1 MPESVDEG
9 QAMNE
14 VLFRRVSVE
23 RLSSPEQL
31 DQLLRVT
38 DPKSWLGLFAIGIL
52 LITTVIWGFK
62 GSIVT
67 TAAGQGVVVRSG
79 GVLNVVSHGAG
90 TVLNLNV
97 HVGDRVNANQV
108 VATVA
113 QPALV
118 EKRDATRAAL
128 AEAVRE
134 REHALEVHQNVGKMQ
149 IEALVRQRAN
159 AERQIKELQ
168 DQAALTNEQIASE
181 EQLLAKGLV
190 TKQQALAIKQKLI
203 GIQDDIATRN
213 AQLKELDAQKFKLEM
228 QPDQEDADMRFRIS
242 VMQRD
247 LVGLEKE
254 LSMAENVV
262 SSYPGQILELK
273 VSAGTNVQAGQAII
287 SLQPDAQNLELLAY
301 VPSSQAKNAREG
313 MEVQISPST
322 VKREEFGFMKGK
334 IVYVSDYPA
343 TTAALMR
350 NFENELLV
358 SSLTGAGPVTEM
370 RIALERDARTP
381 TGFQW
386 STSLGPSTNITSGT
400 ICSVLVVTRRQR
412 PIALVL
418 PYMKSRMGLE

>member
-1 MPESVDEG
+1 
-9 QAMNE
+9 MNE

-149 IEALVRQRAN
+149 IEAVVRQRTN

-168 DQAALTNEQIASE
+168 DQAELTNEQIASE

-203 GIQDDIATRN
+203 GIQDEMATLN
-213 AQLKELDAQKFKLEM
+213 AQLKELDAQLEM

-242 VMQRD
+242 VEQRD
-247 LVGLEKE
+247 LAGLEKE

-262 SSYPGQILELK
+262 SPYPGQILELK

-358 SSLTGAGPVTEM
+358 SSLTSAGPVTEM

-386 STSLGPSTNITSGT
+386 STSMGPSTNITSGT

-418 PYMKSRMGLE
+418 PYMKSGLGLQ

>member
-1 MPESVDEG
+1 MKG

-149 IEALVRQRAN
+149 IEAVVRQRAN
-159 AERQIKELQ
+159 AERA
-168 DQAALTNEQIASE
+168 DQ
-181 EQLLAKGLV
+181 
-190 TKQQALAIKQKLI
+190 
-203 GIQDDIATRN
+203 
-213 AQLKELDAQKFKLEM
+213 
-228 QPDQEDADMRFRIS
+228 
-242 VMQRD
+242 
-247 LVGLEKE
+247 
-254 LSMAENVV
+254 
-262 SSYPGQILELK
+262 
-273 VSAGTNVQAGQAII
+273 GTC
-287 SLQPDAQNLELLAY
+287 
-301 VPSSQAKNAREG
+301 R
-313 MEVQISPST
+313 
-322 VKREEFGFMKGK
+322 
-334 IVYVSDYPA
+334 
-343 TTAALMR
+343 
-350 NFENELLV
+350 
-358 SSLTGAGPVTEM
+358 
-370 RIALERDARTP
+370 
-381 TGFQW
+381 
-386 STSLGPSTNITSGT
+386 
-400 ICSVLVVTRRQR
+400 TRR
-412 PIALVL
+412 
-418 PYMKSRMGLE
+418 S

>member
-1 MPESVDEG
+1 
-9 QAMNE
+9 MNE

-168 DQAALTNEQIASE
+168 DQAALTNEQITSE

-190 TKQQALAIKQKLI
+190 TKQQTLAIKQKQI
-203 GIQDDIATRN
+203 AIQDDIATRN
-213 AQLKELDAQKFKLEM
+213 AQLKELDAQKFQLEM

-242 VMQRD
+242 VVQRD
-247 LVGLEKE
+247 LAGLEKE

-262 SSYPGQILELK
+262 SPYPGQILELK

-301 VPSSQAKNAREG
+301 VPSSQAKNARAG

-334 IVYVSDYPA
+334 IAYVSDYPA

-358 SSLTGAGPVTEM
+358 SSLTSAGPVTEM

-386 STSLGPSTNITSGT
+386 STSMGPSTNITSGT

-418 PYMKSRMGLE
+418 PYMKSGLGLQ

>member
-1 MPESVDEG
+1 VSVDEG
-9 QAMNE
+9 QAVNE
-14 VLFRRVSVE
+14 GLFRKVSLE

-38 DPKSWLGLFAIGIL
+38 DPKSWMGLLAVVLL
-52 LITTVIWGFK
+52 LITAVIWGYK

-67 TAAGQGVVVRSG
+67 TAGGQGVVVRSG

-97 HVGDRVNANQV
+97 HIGDRVNANQV

-118 EKRDATRAAL
+118 EKRNATRAAL
-128 AEAVRE
+128 AEIVRE
-134 REHALEVHQNVGKMQ
+134 REHALEVRQNVGKMQ

-159 AERQIKELQ
+159 TEQEIKELQ
-168 DQAALTNEQIASE
+168 DQADLTNEQILSE
-181 EQLLAKGLV
+181 QQLLAKGLV
-190 TKQQALAIKQKLI
+190 TKQQTLAIQQKLI
-203 GIQDDIATRN
+203 AIKDQIATFN

-247 LVGLEKE
+247 LAGLEKE

-262 SSYPGQILELK
+262 SPYAGQILELK
-273 VSAGTNVQAGQAII
+273 VSAGSNVAEGQAIV
-287 SLQPDAQNLELLAY
+287 SLQPDAQNLEVLAY
-301 VPSSQAKNAREG
+301 APSSEAKNAKEG

-322 VKREEFGFMKGK
+322 VKREEFGFMRGK

-358 SSLTGAGPVTEM
+358 SSLTSAGPVTEL
-370 RIALERDARTP
+370 RIALERDPRTP

-386 STSLGPSTNITSGT
+386 STSMGPATNISSGT
-400 ICSVLVVTRRQR
+400 ICSVLVVTRQQR

-418 PYMKSRMGLE
+418 PYMRSRLGLE